1 MSFFTPIRML
11 IIGGIF
17 VVASVVLPLLMV
29 VKVLESTYFLN
40 FFSYTIGLVGTF
52 MGIAG
57 ASMYVKYNRRK

>member
-29 VKVLESTYFLN
+29 VKVLESTIFLN
-40 FFSYTIGLVGTF
+40 FFSYIIGLVGTF

-57 ASMYVKYNRRK
+57 ASMYIKYNRRK

>member
-29 VKVLESTYFLN
+29 VKVLQSTIFLN
-40 FFSYTIGLVGTF
+40 FFSYIIGLVGTF

-57 ASMYVKYNRRK
+57 ASMYIKYNRKK